1 VLYKTEHLKDDTFDH
16 RAPQRKAPGT
26 RPGLESHASMCSG
39 IGGGGT
45 SPAAGAY
52 LTDMEEL
59 DATIG
64 WLYEQTAHA
73 QKALADLKS
82 GHHNIE
88 VRGRDK
94 TQELIEA
101 YEHLIAKCQDLI
113 SSYKDRRDR

>member
-1 VLYKTEHLKDDTFDH
+1 V
-16 RAPQRKAPGT
+16 QRDRRRGYQ
-26 RPGLESHASMCSG
+26 SSSG
-39 IGGGGT
+39 RIFEGYGRIRR
-45 SPAAGAY
+45 
-52 LTDMEEL
+52 
-59 DATIG
+59 TIG